1 MFSEGSKEST
11 GKKRVKLTFTEILKY
26 VSILKA
32 IDKNVSGLL
41 QRNIHEEWIY
51 VQVTH
56 KITWILLCF
65 IWKI

>member
-1 MFSEGSKEST
+1 MFSEGSKESI

-32 IDKNVSGLL
+32 IDKNVSGLF

>member
-1 MFSEGSKEST
+1 MFSEGSKGSI
-11 GKKRVKLTFTEILKY
+11 GKKRVKPTFTEILKY

-32 IDKNVSGLL
+32 IDKNVSGLF

>member
-1 MFSEGSKEST
+1 MFSEGSKGSI

-32 IDKNVSGLL
+32 IDKNVSGLF